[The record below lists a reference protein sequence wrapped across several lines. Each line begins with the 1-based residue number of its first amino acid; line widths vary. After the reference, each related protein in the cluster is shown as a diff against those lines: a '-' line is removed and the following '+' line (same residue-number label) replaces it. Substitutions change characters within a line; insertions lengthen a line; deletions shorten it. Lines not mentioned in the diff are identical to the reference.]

1 VELSATA
8 ASPLAALG
16 PGSLAGYWRFQRA
29 VAKAQLA
36 AWLPDPRMLLVD
48 ISGPY
53 ASASAQAAGRGHTV
67 IRVVA
72 ATAAEPH
79 GAEQHRAAGPR
90 RATGPRRARTA
101 RARPGSIVPVAAEP
115 ASLAFLCDGCADG
128 VIAEDGALSRQLMTE
143 DLAAE
148 IARVLRPGGQLLA
161 SVDSLVLGMAILAEQ
176 RRWAHLTDLSH
187 AEVVLIPWPDGT
199 ITRCFGVSQFTEL
212 LTEAG
217 LEVSWVR
224 PRTVLSPSMVD
235 RVLRQDPAAIARLV
249 RTELAAGQD
258 RAGGLLP
265 AESFGISLVAAAR
278 KPGPE
283 QRPRR

>member
-1 VELSATA
+1 VQLSASA

-16 PGSLAGYWRFQRA
+16 PGSLACYWRFQRA

-36 AWLPDPRMLLVD
+36 AWLPAPGGLLVD

-53 ASASAQAAGRGHTV
+53 ASGSAQAADRGHTV

-72 ATAAEPH
+72 APAEPRRT
-79 GAEQHRAAGPR
+79 RAA
-90 RATGPRRARTA
+90 RT
-101 RARPGSIVPVAAEP
+101 RPGTIVPVVADP
-115 ASLAFLCDGCADG
+115 ASLAFLADGCADG

-148 IARVLRPGGQLLA
+148 ITRVLRPGGQLLA
-161 SVDSLVLGMAILAEQ
+161 CVDSLVLGMAILAEQ
-176 RRWAHLTDLSH
+176 HRWAHLTNLAH

-199 ITRCFGVSQFTEL
+199 ITRCFGVSQLREL

-217 LEVSWVR
+217 LEVTWIR

-235 RVLRQDPAAIARLV
+235 HVLRQDPAAIARLV
-249 RTELAAGQD
+249 RAELAAGQD
-258 RAGGLLP
+258 GADGLFP
-265 AESFGISLVAAAR
+265 AESFGISLLAAAC
-278 KPGPE
+278 KPPGPA
-283 QRPRR
+283 